1 MHYFDAAALLNMVVS
16 WTAYAI
22 QYQDSM
28 EWYFELR
35 NLLGMI
41 TTMVIIPGSETCLH
55 GCHELL
61 GNQSEEARGCHV
73 IMTCHD

>member
-1 MHYFDAAALLNMVVS
+1 MHYFDAAALLNMAVS
-16 WTAYAI
+16 WTVYAI
-22 QYQDSM
+22 RYQDSM

-41 TTMVIIPGSETCLH
+41 TTSYHTRLRNMPT

-61 GNQSEEARGCHV
+61 GNQSKEARGCHV
-73 IMTCHD
+73 IMTYHD

>member
-1 MHYFDAAALLNMVVS
+1 
-16 WTAYAI
+16 
-22 QYQDSM
+22 M

-41 TTMVIIPGSETCLH
+41 TTGYHTRLRNMPT

-61 GNQSEEARGCHV
+61 GNQSKEARGCHV
-73 IMTCHD
+73 IMTYHD